1 MIDVF
6 IIPILEDNYAYVVKS
21 SDNKV
26 MVIDAGEAKPLIDF
40 LETHSL
46 KPDYILSTH
55 HHWDHVN
62 GNQELAK
69 KYSAPILVPLNDAH
83 KIKQY
88 DLTLKDG
95 DIFNLGND
103 FASIIE
109 TTGHTHGAIC
119 VWFKESNIVFVGDTL
134 FSMSCGRLFE
144 GSAEEMFYSFQKIAT
159 LPDET
164 LIYCGHEYTLT
175 NAAFCKSITP
185 NNPALLQR
193 ILEITILRESGK
205 PTIPTTLGTEKKTNV
220 FLKAKTP
227 EEFAHLRELRNNF
240 QSG

>member
-6 IIPILEDNYAYVVKS
+6 IIPILEDNYAYVIKS

-26 MVIDAGEAKPLIDF
+26 MVIDAGEAQAILDF
-40 LETHSL
+40 LEEHSL

-62 GNQELAK
+62 GNQELAR
-69 KYSAPILVPLNDAH
+69 KYSAPIIVPLNDAH

-95 DIFNLGND
+95 DDFKLGHDIATIF
-103 FASIIE
+103 E
-109 TTGHTHGAIC
+109 TTGHTRGGIC
-119 VWFKESNIVFVGDTL
+119 VWFKDSNIVFVGDTL

-144 GSAEEMFYSFQKIAT
+144 GSAEEMFYSLKKIAA

-185 NNPALLQR
+185 DNPDLLIRIENVKALR
-193 ILEITILRESGK
+193 AEGK
-205 PTIPTTLGTEKKTNV
+205 PTIPVSLATEKNTNV

-227 EEFAHLRELRNNF
+227 EEFACLRELRNNF
-240 QSG
+240 KIN